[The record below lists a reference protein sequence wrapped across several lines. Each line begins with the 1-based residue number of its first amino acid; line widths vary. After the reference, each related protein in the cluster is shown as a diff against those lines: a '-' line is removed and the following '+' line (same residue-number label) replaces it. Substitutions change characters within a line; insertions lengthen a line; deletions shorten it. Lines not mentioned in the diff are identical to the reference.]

1 MHSAQNPDLE
11 NKGLLEK
18 RYDSMHHK
26 EARLNIDDFTK
37 MFLNFVVTYN
47 QHYFKNYPL
56 TKDMLTNNVRPIPIE
71 LWKYGTSANGFPTPI
86 SNKNQFFYA
95 LLTPVNAKISRA
107 GVVFDGL
114 YYVNYGDR
122 DFLQTM
128 YISGTKRVPFEC
140 RIDER
145 DITNIYYLRDGKL
158 CAAPLNSERTG
169 NSDYAGLTYAEYRA
183 LKKEKKRMDFEGTE
197 HNRQIRVAR
206 KELNKAVIDSVDE
219 RQKDVVAEV
228 NDTEELRKNRR
239 IEQQEIAN
247 RNSLESHMPVATFED
262 TSWQGKPSD
271 FVTDIDMDDWESA
284 LALFD

>member
-1 MHSAQNPDLE
+1 M
-11 NKGLLEK
+11 NKC
-18 RYDSMHHK
+18 
-26 EARLNIDDFTK
+26 A
-37 MFLNFVVTYN
+37 
-47 QHYFKNYPL
+47 
-56 TKDMLTNNVRPIPIE
+56 
-71 LWKYGTSANGFPTPI
+71 FPTPI
-86 SNKNQFFYA
+86 ANKDQFFYA
-95 LLTPVNAKISRA
+95 LLTPVNARISRT

-122 DFLQTM
+122 NFLQTM

-145 DITNIYYLRDGKL
+145 DISNIYYLRDGKL

-169 NSDYAGLTYAEYRA
+169 NSDYAGLTYAEYKA

-219 RQKDVVAEV
+219 RQKNVVAEV